1 MQRWSRPVPQ
11 DLVAVFLPAALEE
24 YTRAQTAQGGVRAGL
39 LCPAC
44 WLDVRRWTRVGLA
57 V

>member
-11 DLVAVFLPAALEE
+11 DLVVVFLPAALEE
-24 YTRAQTAQGGVRAGL
+24 YTRAQPAQGCVRAGL
-39 LCPAC
+39 LCPTY
-44 WLDVRRWTRVGLA
+44 WLDVRRWARVGLA